1 MTAKP
6 DDIVDLTEANFA
18 DIVGRSRQLP
28 VLVDFWADWCAPC
41 KQIAPVLEKLA
52 NELKGR
58 FVLAKVNADREPLI
72 AQQFGV
78 RGLPTLKLVS
88 QGQLAGELVGAQPE
102 AAIRKLLEPFLGAN
116 AAVPAAPAEEV
127 SFHAQV
133 LAILQAGRIEDAI
146 AALHEQ
152 LRIDKDDHKSRTLLT
167 EVLLQAGRIDDAQAV
182 LDAIPATV
190 VELQRPRALTAFARR
205 VTGLPGLREL
215 EAVISTAATTGTR
228 YHYALRLVTAGRIEE
243 GLRLLLDILR
253 TDRQFGEDAARLAML
268 EIFEMLGR
276 EDPLTGQYRRRL
288 AAILH

>member
-6 DDIVDLTEANFA
+6 DYIVDLTEANFA

-52 NELKGR
+52 KEHKGR
-58 FVLAKVNADREPLI
+58 FVLAKVNADHEPLI
-72 AQQFGV
+72 TQQFGV

-88 QGQLAGELVGAQPE
+88 QGQVAGELVGVQPE

-116 AAVPAAPAEEV
+116 AAVPAAPAEDV

-133 LAILQAGRIEDAI
+133 LAILQAGRIGDAI

-152 LRIDKDDHKSRTLLT
+152 LRIDKDDHKSRTLLA

-182 LDAIPATV
+182 LDAIPVTV
-190 VELQRPRALTAFARR
+190 AELQRPRALTAFARR
-205 VTGLPGLREL
+205 ATGVPGLLEL
-215 EAVISTAATTGTR
+215 EAMISTAATTGTR

-243 GLRLLLDILR
+243 GLELLLDILR

-276 EDPLTGQYRRRL
+276 EDPLTGKYRRRL
-288 AAILH
+288 AAILY